1 MYRNARV
8 RVGPTFQSADEHVSI
23 LNELLY
29 ELIRPIQLNFVTFQ
43 PISEVGTV
51 QKRVAELQSW

>member
-1 MYRNARV
+1 MCVNDRAS
-8 RVGPTFQSADEHVSI
+8 VGPTFQSADEHVAI

-43 PISEVGTV
+43 SISEVGTV
-51 QKRVAELQSW
+51 QKRVAEFQSW